1 MVSTNF
7 IQQKPIELWQ
17 IFQQIWQKLFGRSK
31 RTKTPTIIQMEAVEC
46 GAAAL
51 SIILSYFGRFVP
63 LPKLRQD
70 CGVSRDGSK
79 ASNVLKASR
88 IYGLEAKGLKKPL
101 EKLSEIE
108 APYIIFWQF
117 NHFLVV
123 EGITKEKVYLNDPAS
138 GPRTVSWSE
147 FDEGYTGIV
156 LVMKPG
162 EEFTKGGKKPN
173 VLVALQSRFSKVA
186 GALAYCLL
194 AGFLLALI
202 DLVVPVFNQIFV
214 DEILIQGRMD
224 WLRPMLVAM
233 AITAIFQGILTL
245 LQLKFLRRLQI
256 KLSVA
261 MTGGFLWHILRLPMS
276 FYAQRFAGEI
286 SNRTSINDEIAEV
299 LSGQLATTI
308 IDSLM
313 VVFFAIVMF
322 QYDVVLSLMVISF
335 SSINLLTLRWVYRQR
350 VDANQRMVQD
360 YGKAS
365 GTSIAG
371 LQYIESIKA
380 SGIESDF
387 FSKWSGYYT
396 KAMNSQQELGVTN
409 QVLSTLPTALGAL
422 SSTLV
427 LTVGGL
433 RVMDGH
439 LSIGMLVA
447 FQGIVGNFQ
456 APVNSLM
463 GFAGTLQDMEANIN
477 RVDDV
482 LNNPID
488 PTVEDKEKLSVNSQS
503 QEELVN
509 PRLKGYLEIK
519 NLTFGYSRLD
529 PPLIENFSLSVQ
541 PGQRV
546 ALVGGSGSG
555 KSTVAKLVAGLYQP
569 WSGEILLGELERK
582 EIPQQTLVNS
592 ITMIEQDIF
601 LFEGTVRDNL
611 TLWDSTLQDRHLKR
625 ACQDAAID
633 DVVNSLSGAYNS
645 TLQEGGGNLSGGQR
659 QRLEIARALV
669 NNPSIVIM
677 DEATSALDAETEKII
692 DRNLRN
698 RGCTCLIVAHRLS
711 TIRDCDEIIVLEK
724 GKVVQR
730 GTHEQLWQ
738 QEGLYAQL
746 IKSDSG
752 V

>member
-1 MVSTNF
+1 MVYIDSLG
-7 IQQKPIELWQ
+7 QKPIKLWQ
-17 IFQQIWQKLFGRSK
+17 TVKQFFKQLFTKSQ
-31 RTKTPTIIQMEAVEC
+31 RTKTPTILQMEAVEC

-51 SIILSYFGRFVP
+51 AIILSYFGRIVP
-63 LPKLRQD
+63 LPQLRQD

-79 ASNVLKASR
+79 ASNMLKAAR
-88 IYGLEAKGLKKPL
+88 MYGLEAKGFKKQL
-101 EKLSEIE
+101 EKLSELE
-108 APYIIFWQF
+108 PPYIVFWQF

-123 EGITKEKVYLNDPAS
+123 EGLGEDKVYLNDPAS

-147 FDEGYTGIV
+147 FDEGFTGIV

-162 EEFTKGGKKPN
+162 EEFSQGGNKPN
-173 VLVALQSRFSKVA
+173 VLISLRSRLQRVG

-202 DLVVPVFNQIFV
+202 ELVVPVFSQIFV

-224 WLRPMLVAM
+224 WLRPMLLAM
-233 AITAIFQGILTL
+233 AITAVFQGILTL

-256 KLSVA
+256 KLAVGMS
-261 MTGGFLWHILRLPMS
+261 GGFLWHILRLPMG

-286 SNRTSINDEIAEV
+286 SDRTRLNDQIAEV
-299 LSGQLATTI
+299 LSGQLATTV

-313 VVFFAIVMF
+313 VIFFAVVMF
-322 QYDVVLSLMVISF
+322 QYDAVLTLMVISF
-335 SSINLLTLRWVYRQR
+335 AAINILTLRWIYRQR
-350 VDANQRMVQD
+350 VDSNQRMIQD
-360 YGKAS
+360 YGKAA

-371 LQYIESIKA
+371 LQYIETIKA
-380 SGIESDF
+380 SGVESDF

-396 KAMNSQQELGVTN
+396 KAINSQQELGISN
-409 QVLSTLPTALGAL
+409 QVLSTLPVVLTSL
-422 SSTLV
+422 SSALL
-427 LTVGGL
+427 LTVGGW
-433 RVMDGH
+433 RVMEGH

-447 FQGIVGNFQ
+447 FRAIVGSFQ
-456 APVNSLM
+456 EPVNNLVS
-463 GFAGTLQDMEANIN
+463 FVGTLQELEGNIN

-482 LNNPID
+482 LQNPID
-488 PTVEDKEKLSVNSQS
+488 SQVQS
-503 QEELVN
+503 QEKLFANSQFHKEITS
-509 PRLKGYLEIK
+509 PRLKGYLELN
-519 NLTFGYSRLD
+519 NLTFGYSLLD

-541 PGQRV
+541 PGQRI

-569 WSGEILLGELERK
+569 WSGEILFDGKKRE
-582 EIPQQTLVNS
+582 EISQQTLVNS
-592 ITMIEQDIF
+592 ITTIEQDIF

-633 DVVNSLSGAYNS
+633 DVVNSLPRAYNS
-645 TLQEGGGNLSGGQR
+645 TLQEGGGNLSGGQK
-659 QRLEIARALV
+659 QRLEIARALID
-669 NNPSIVIM
+669 NPSIVIM

-698 RGCTCLIVAHRLS
+698 RGCTCVIVAHRLS
-711 TIRDCDEIIVLEK
+711 TIRDCDEIIVLDK
-724 GKVVQR
+724 GKVAQR
-730 GTHEQLWQ
+730 GTHQELWQ

-746 IKSDSG
+746 IKSDG
-752 V
+752 VK

>member
-1 MVSTNF
+1 MVYIDSLG
-7 IQQKPIELWQ
+7 QKPIKLWQ
-17 IFQQIWQKLFGRSK
+17 TVKQFFKQLFTKSQ
-31 RTKTPTIIQMEAVEC
+31 RTKTPTILQMEAVEC

-51 SIILSYFGRFVP
+51 AIILSYFGRIVP
-63 LPKLRQD
+63 LPQLRQD

-79 ASNVLKASR
+79 ASNMLKAAR
-88 IYGLEAKGLKKPL
+88 MYGLEAKGFKKQL
-101 EKLSEIE
+101 EKLSELE
-108 APYIIFWQF
+108 PPYIVFWQF

-123 EGITKEKVYLNDPAS
+123 EGLGEDKVYLNDPAS

-147 FDEGYTGIV
+147 FDEGFTGIV

-162 EEFTKGGKKPN
+162 EEFSQGGNKPN
-173 VLVALQSRFSKVA
+173 VLISLRSRLQRVG

-202 DLVVPVFNQIFV
+202 ELVVPVFSQIFV

-224 WLRPMLVAM
+224 WLRPMLLAM
-233 AITAIFQGILTL
+233 AITAVFQGILTL

-256 KLSVA
+256 KLAVGMS
-261 MTGGFLWHILRLPMS
+261 GGFLWHILRLPMG

-286 SNRTSINDEIAEV
+286 SDRTRLNDQIAEV
-299 LSGQLATTI
+299 LSGQLATTV

-313 VVFFAIVMF
+313 VIFFAVVMF
-322 QYDVVLSLMVISF
+322 QYDAVLTLMVISF
-335 SSINLLTLRWVYRQR
+335 AAINILTLRWIYRQR
-350 VDANQRMVQD
+350 VDSNQRMIQD
-360 YGKAS
+360 YGKAA

-371 LQYIESIKA
+371 LQYIETIKA
-380 SGIESDF
+380 SGVESDF

-396 KAMNSQQELGVTN
+396 KAINSQQELGISN
-409 QVLSTLPTALGAL
+409 QVLSTLPVVLTSL
-422 SSTLV
+422 SSALL
-427 LTVGGL
+427 LTVGGW
-433 RVMDGH
+433 RVMEGH

-447 FQGIVGNFQ
+447 FRAIVGSFQ
-456 APVNSLM
+456 EPVNNLVS
-463 GFAGTLQDMEANIN
+463 FVGTLQELEGNIN

-482 LNNPID
+482 LQNPID
-488 PTVEDKEKLSVNSQS
+488 SQVQS
-503 QEELVN
+503 QEKLFANSQFHKEITS
-509 PRLKGYLEIK
+509 PRLKGYLELN
-519 NLTFGYSRLD
+519 NLTFGYSLLD

-541 PGQRV
+541 PGQRI

-569 WSGEILLGELERK
+569 WSGEILFDGKKRE
-582 EIPQQTLVNS
+582 EISQQTLVNS
-592 ITMIEQDIF
+592 ITTIEQDIF

-633 DVVNSLSGAYNS
+633 DVVNSLPRAYNS
-645 TLQEGGGNLSGGQR
+645 TLQEGGGNLSGGQK
-659 QRLEIARALV
+659 QRLEIARALI

-698 RGCTCLIVAHRLS
+698 RGCTCVIVAHRLS
-711 TIRDCDEIIVLEK
+711 TIRDCDEIIVLDK
-724 GKVVQR
+724 GKVAQR
-730 GTHEQLWQ
+730 GTHQELWQ

-746 IKSDSG
+746 IKSDG
-752 V
+752 VK